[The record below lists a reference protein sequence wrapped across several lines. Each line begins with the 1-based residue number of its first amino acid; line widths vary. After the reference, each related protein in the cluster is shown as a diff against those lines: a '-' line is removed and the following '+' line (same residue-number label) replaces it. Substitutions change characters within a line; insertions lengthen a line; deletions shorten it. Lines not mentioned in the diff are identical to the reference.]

1 MLNMSNQTSDCLFPT
16 FVEASELQVLQ
27 IPTMILCVVN
37 IILAVTASTGNALII
52 AAICK
57 NSNLRTPTNTLICA
71 LAFSDFGVGILV
83 HLSFVPFKIG
93 QIQQEKLSLYCF
105 SQSFNF
111 STGFLFSLFSLLI
124 ITSVAIER
132 YLALR
137 LGTVFN
143 STVTIS
149 RMVKVAAGSSLF
161 SFALLLLFIAK
172 FYRVMD
178 IITLLAILCCLIVNL
193 FAYFKISKTSS
204 V

>member
-1 MLNMSNQTSDCLFPT
+1 MMLNMSNQTSDCLFPT

-93 QIQQEKLSLYCF
+93 QIQQESSVCTVFRSLSISLQVF
-105 SQSFNF
+105 S
-111 STGFLFSLFSLLI
+111 FLF
-124 ITSVAIER
+124 
-132 YLALR
+132 LASDYNVR
-137 LGTVFN
+137 RN
-143 STVTIS
+143 
-149 RMVKVAAGSSLF
+149 
-161 SFALLLLFIAK
+161 
-172 FYRVMD
+172 
-178 IITLLAILCCLIVNL
+178 
-193 FAYFKISKTSS
+193 
-204 V
+204 